1 MGKNEFK
8 GEKSIIF
15 ILGAF
20 LFNLVAGRYGFQKSK
35 KNDILYKLIINWV
48 NDNYWEQIGNLNNN
62 KVFFN
67 NFKNLYISMVQ
78 YNPKD
83 RPNIN

>member
-1 MGKNEFK
+1 MVFKN
-8 GEKSIIF
+8 
-15 ILGAF
+15 
-20 LFNLVAGRYGFQKSK
+20 RK

-48 NDNYWEQIGNLNNN
+48 NDNYWEQIGNLNTN

>member
-35 KNDILYKLIINWV
+35 KKWYII
-48 NDNYWEQIGNLNNN
+48 
-62 KVFFN
+62 
-67 NFKNLYISMVQ
+67 
-78 YNPKD
+78 
-83 RPNIN
+83 